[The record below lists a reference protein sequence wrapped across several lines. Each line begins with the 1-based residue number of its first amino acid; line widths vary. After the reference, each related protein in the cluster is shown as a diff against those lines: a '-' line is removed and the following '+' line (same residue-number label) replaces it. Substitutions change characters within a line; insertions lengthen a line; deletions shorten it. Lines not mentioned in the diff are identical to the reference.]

1 MRAARASVIAVI
13 AGTILLT
20 APVAHAASD
29 LYANL
34 GPGGQVSPSVDRYPL
49 GNYVLDSHFSAVK
62 ASLTGG
68 IDASGIPSMI
78 AFFLANLLWQITAF
92 CANAVIQLFALAFS
106 VDLLNGSPDTAGAG
120 ALATVGDAIHN
131 LYANTLGQPWME
143 LAVLVAGC
151 WAMWRALIQRRYAET
166 VSALSMSL
174 VFCLLA
180 MAVVAKPDATIGQAS
195 RWTNEISSVFL
206 SVTAHGQVANG
217 PSARRAASDQL
228 FDLLVF
234 RPWAALEFGGTEH
247 CIRNGTGSQQHDPE
261 SVAVRPLASNPAAD
275 AQARARLHR
284 DGHLTAAGKECVD
297 NTVRYPG
304 HFLRFAPGSDD
315 RDAEYDAINNADPS
329 KLPDSDPTKN
339 TNTYRPAV
347 VDKPV
352 TDAMEKGGQYQR
364 LLLALVILVGEL
376 GAFLLLGSLC
386 VSVLLA
392 QMVVLLLAGFA
403 PVALVAAIIPGRG
416 HELFK
421 SWAGQLATYLVR
433 KAAYALVLAVLLAV
447 VAALQDA
454 TTNLGWLLSFTLQ
467 SMLMWMV
474 FLHRHQLAGQL
485 TAAISGQQPGREARL
500 RRLLGVAYIAR
511 QVKPARRRH
520 PNMAAAEADESVP
533 SAEPETDSSSH
544 TPQPDA
550 ASPTHPETDD
560 SSADAL
566 PSLRGHRP
574 RRGSRRDHRRRSSD
588 THADLDSQSLEH
600 PGELPAR
607 EDPAPKDRASH
618 RDTHAELY
626 RNSDGHEVWRITDG
640 EGTLIAEDVASD
652 HDMTW
657 LREQH
662 ETPPARRH
670 SPPTHAGGRHGHA
683 ADEGTEH
690 EPTAGQT
697 TDDRPGRDNRA
708 RPSTQAVPEH
718 RSPSE
723 PSGAAPGRP
732 PSAADE
738 LGAEQARRP
747 APTSDDD
754 PEPHA

>member
-1 MRAARASVIAVI
+1 MSRRRTLGAIGLALLVVAV
-13 AGTILLT
+13 A

-34 GPGGQVSPSVDRYPL
+34 GPGGQISPSVDRYPL
-49 GNYVLDSHFSAVK
+49 GNYVLDSHFSAIK

-92 CANAVIQLFALAFS
+92 CANAVIELFALAFS

-120 ALATVGDAIHN
+120 ALAPVGDAIHN

-151 WAMWRALIQRRYAET
+151 WAMWRALIQRRYTET

-195 RWTNEISSVFL
+195 RWTNEISSAFL
-206 SVTAHGQVANG
+206 SVTAHGQVTDG
-217 PSARRAASDQL
+217 PSARSAASDQL

-234 RPWAALEFGGTEH
+234 RPWVALEFGGTEH
-247 CIRNGTGSQQHDPE
+247 CIRNSTGSQQHDPQ
-261 SVAVRPLASNPAAD
+261 SVAVRPLASDPAAD
-275 AQARARLHR
+275 AQARAQLHR
-284 DGHLTAAGKECVD
+284 DGHLTTAGKECVD
-297 NTVRYPG
+297 NTVRYPD
-304 HFLRFAPGSDD
+304 HFLRYAPGSDD

-339 TNTYRPAV
+339 TYKPAV

-364 LLLALVILVGEL
+364 LLLALVILLGEL
-376 GAFLLLGSLC
+376 GALLLLGSLC

-392 QMVVLLLAGFA
+392 QMVVLLLAAFS

-421 SWAGQLATYLVR
+421 IWAGQLATYLVR
-433 KAAYALVLAVLLAV
+433 KAAYSLVLAVLLAV

-474 FLHRHQLAGQL
+474 FLHRHKLAGQL
-485 TAAISGQQPGREARL
+485 TAAITGQQPGREAQL
-500 RRLLGVAYIAR
+500 RRLLGVAYVAR
-511 QVKPARRRH
+511 SVNPARRRR
-520 PNMAAAEADESVP
+520 PSRQASGADEPVGQPEPGSAGDVP
-533 SAEPETDSSSH
+533 EPATAPQTPSTD
-544 TPQPDA
+544 DA
-550 ASPTHPETDD
+550 APSQQRPEV
-560 SSADAL
+560 L
-566 PSLRGHRP
+566 QSLVPEHRP
-574 RRGSRRDHRRRSSD
+574 RRGSRRDHRRRNSD
-588 THADLDSQSLEH
+588 ADTGHETQPLEVR
-600 PGELPAR
+600 GDLPAR
-607 EDPAPKDRASH
+607 EELAPADPAG
-618 RDTHAELY
+618 THPELY
-626 RNSDGHEVWRITDG
+626 RKTDGHV
-640 EGTLIAEDVASD
+640 AEDVASD
-652 HDMTW
+652 HDMKW

-662 ETPPARRH
+662 ETPAARRH
-670 SPPTHAGGRHGHA
+670 TPRTHTAGRHGHA
-683 ADEGTEH
+683 ADGEAGAAH
-690 EPTAGQT
+690 EPTASQKT
-697 TDDRPGRDNRA
+697 TNNHPALDRA
-708 RPSTQAVPEH
+708 RPSTDAVPEP
-718 RSPSE
+718 RSPGEPSE
-723 PSGAAPGRP
+723 PTADEP
-732 PSAADE
+732 PSPADE
-738 LGAEQARRP
+738 LRADQARRP
-747 APTSDDD
+747 APASDDEATVGGD
-754 PEPHA
+754 DAEPRA